1 MTVTG
6 AVVSAHAKVDGVTDR
21 LSTAVQL
28 SFELLSTSEAT
39 IEPLPEASRYTVKS
53 CAATLGFVV
62 SCTVTSC
69 VCEMAFEQPSVAVQV
84 RIKKLLSGHAPGVLV
99 STKVAVRAP
108 SQPSILERVGGK

>member
-1 MTVTG
+1 M
-6 AVVSAHAKVDGVTDR
+6 SAHAKVDGVTDR

-62 SCTVTSC
+62 SCTVTFC

-84 RIKKLLSGHAPGVLV
+84 RIKKFVVYAC
-99 STKVAVRAP
+99 A
-108 SQPSILERVGGK
+108 SIAGSLRKLRSEHHRSHH